1 MRKTLKP
8 GGIMTMIVWRG
19 IKDNPWLG
27 SAKDVVLRYLPLPG
41 ENAQTCGPGPFSM
54 ADTGV
59 VTKQLEIAG
68 YKDIKF
74 EQVDA
79 KVFVGKDLDDAVGF
93 QLAIGPAGEVYREA
107 GKLAESQ
114 HTEIAAALKAQLA
127 KYQGPNGVMM
137 DSSSWKVTASNPAP
151 SR

>member
-1 MRKTLKP
+1 MAVKKLFFEAKCRSLVFYLVLP
-8 GGIMTMIVWRG
+8 LIVAFA
-19 IKDNPWLG
+19 PH
-27 SAKDVVLRYLPLPG
+27 VVLRYLPPPG

-93 QLAIGPAGEVYREA
+93 QLAIGPEQR
-107 GKLAESQ
+107 
-114 HTEIAAALKAQLA
+114 HDEIAAALRAQLA
-127 KYQGPNGVMM
+127 KSKGTNGVMM
-137 DSSSWKVTASNPAP
+137 DSSFWKVTARNPG
-151 SR
+151 